1 MKITW
6 TIALACMMA
15 LAGCTHSQ
23 YHGGTQQ
30 VRQSQV
36 RICLPPFFNAT
47 DDDHAARALT
57 EITASALMNEGI
69 PLVQTEP
76 TLVNIRKENAAGV
89 DGLFLEA
96 AKSLGATHLLIGT
109 VHEYRYKTDL
119 DGDPAVGITLRLV
132 DAKEGITLWQ
142 GSSAKVGVCFA
153 SLSTAAQYAVKRLVN
168 QLPLYSNDSRFYA
181 KSGSRPYDHQVV
193 ELGATNTVK
202 TTEKP

>member
-6 TIALACMMA
+6 TIALACLVA
-15 LAGCTHSQ
+15 LTGCTHSQ
-23 YHGGTQQ
+23 YQGGTRK
-30 VRQSQV
+30 VNESQV
-36 RICLPPFFNAT
+36 RICLPPYFNAT

-57 EITASALMNEGI
+57 EITASALMNKGI

-76 TLVNIRKENAAGV
+76 ALAKIRQDNAAGA

-132 DAKEGITLWQ
+132 DAKEGNTLWQ

-153 SLSTAAQYAVKRLVN
+153 SLSSAAQYAVKRLVN
-168 QLPLYSNDSRFYA
+168 QLPLYNNNARFYSKTGPQSA
-181 KSGSRPYDHQVV
+181 DHQAV
-193 ELGATNTVK
+193 ELGVTDSRKSTG
-202 TTEKP
+202 KP